1 LQVFDKDN
9 IGQDEKLG
17 VTKLPLID
25 LENETAKEVELRL
38 MPSLDMTRIKDKRDR
53 GTITLKV

>member
-1 LQVFDKDN
+1 MQVFDKDN